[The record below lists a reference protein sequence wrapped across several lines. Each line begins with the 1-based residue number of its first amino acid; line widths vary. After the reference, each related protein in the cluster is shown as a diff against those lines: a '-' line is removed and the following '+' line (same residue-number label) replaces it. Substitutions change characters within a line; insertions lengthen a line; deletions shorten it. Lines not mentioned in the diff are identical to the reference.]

1 MCGSNEH
8 VLSFAA
14 HIESLRETHQA
25 QMSHLLGL
33 VLIAYAKIAHAFLQ
47 SQCQD
52 KGPMGDVDKSP
63 EAASRKFL
71 EGYQMLDF
79 CQIMHASRTHSLN
92 FSKKYFET
100 MIAPAYYDTH
110 LQYPLMAIRSIFESF
125 QPWQGT
131 EHQSTFVHSELF
143 SPSFFRGLI
152 GCFGTNTLEVI
163 VAGAVRGSALFGKFS
178 KMNHSCRKNTVNCDC
193 EAASVR
199 VFASQA
205 IQCGE
210 EITTTYRFDES
221 GCTTEA
227 LAYIVRKRALDQYL
241 FRCGVVFTQVI
252 LTCIVHSCLSCKCEL
267 CAPHICTDSP
277 QGSDDLDDS
286 SDCSDS
292 PVEASE
298 VANAIADAAKCKEQE
313 QQQLPQDDPEAA
325 LALLRSQKREA
336 IRKAVEAQRAEL
348 SSCPSDPKQ

>member
-1 MCGSNEH
+1 MLCRSAAPEHKFMCGSNQR

-52 KGPMGDVDKSP
+52 KGPIGDVDKSP

-92 FSKKYFET
+92 FSKKYFEA

-110 LQYPLMAIRSIFESF
+110 LQYPLMSIRSIFESF

-241 FRCGVVFTQVI
+241 FRCGVSLKSFSRVLFT
-252 LTCIVHSCLSCKCEL
+252 L
-267 CAPHICTDSP
+267 
-277 QGSDDLDDS
+277 
-286 SDCSDS
+286 
-292 PVEASE
+292 AS
-298 VANAIADAAKCKEQE
+298 VANANCAHRIFSQTHLKDRTIWTIQVIAAIHLWKHRKSHTRLQMLPSAKSRNKSSAPKMTRK
-313 QQQLPQDDPEAA
+313 QL
-325 LALLRSQKREA
+325 
-336 IRKAVEAQRAEL
+336 
-348 SSCPSDPKQ
+348 